1 MLLETH
7 NFEFGEFVLDRREKV
22 LFRNG
27 APVPVAPKVLQLL
40 LVLIENHDH
49 IVEKEKLMEEV
60 WADSFVEESNLTYSI
75 RQLRKVLG
83 DDTHDPRFI
92 ETVPRR
98 GYRFIAVLVTNG
110 IRNDFLLSDHSGMNV
125 KGEKNDVSAE
135 FEMLRPLAVKPVTKS
150 DYMVWSSIAATLI
163 FGLAAFFWLYTAKT
177 PVGTSLKFERLTSNG
192 KTKCAAVSP
201 DGKFVVYVL
210 EDEDRQSLWL
220 KNVAA
225 GSDVQILPPAE
236 NTELN
241 SLTFSPDGNFIYYVA
256 KESLYQQPVLGGTS
270 KKVIQNFGSR
280 VQTNPITFSPDGK
293 QFAFVR
299 QLPENEAAL
308 VLANS
313 DGTDERILA
322 SSKRPQIFLR
332 SAAWS
337 PDGKVIAVAGVG
349 KVLVVQVAD
358 GAVSSIPSPGW
369 SIVLQIAWQKDGNG
383 LFVIATKGRSS
394 ISHQI
399 WSLSYPTGDA
409 RNITNDLNNYQSV
422 SLTADGINLVTVRME
437 QIAHIWAMSGE
448 DASQA
453 KQLTHGIDR
462 YDGIFGLNWLPDGN
476 ILYETVPRNGNGEIW
491 MVDAAGRNS
500 KQLVDEAGSTGSS
513 PDGAYIVFQSE
524 DSEGTGL
531 FRLNL
536 SDGERKRLTTGVDV
550 WLTFSPDG
558 KWLVYTRWGEQVA
571 LWKISIE
578 GGEAIKLTN
587 ISDLALTPTVSPDG
601 RLIAFQWGKI
611 NRNRLPEIALLPF
624 DGGEVIKLFSLPK
637 QFWQGYGKNAL
648 QWTPDGQAINYIV
661 HRDGASNI
669 WRQPIDGNPPY
680 QVTTFLDRR
689 LYNFAY
695 SPDGK
700 RIAMSRGTLERDAI
714 LITNLGK

>member
-7 NFEFGEFVLDRREKV
+7 NFEFGEFVLDPREKV

-83 DDTHDPRFI
+83 DDIQKPHFI

-98 GYRFIAVLVTNG
+98 GYRFIAVLETNG
-110 IRNDFLLSDHSGMNV
+110 SQNDFLLSDHSAVHGM
-125 KGEKNDVSAE
+125 GQKNGLSAE
-135 FEMLRPLAVKPVTKS
+135 FDMLRPPGVKPVTKS
-150 DYMVWSSIAATLI
+150 DYLVWSSISAILI
-163 FGLAAFFWLYTAKT
+163 FGLTAFFWWYTSKT
-177 PVGTSLKFERLTSNG
+177 PGETSLKFERLTSNG
-192 KTKCAAVSP
+192 KTKFAAVSP
-201 DGKFVVYVL
+201 DGKFVAYIL
-210 EDEDRQSLWL
+210 EDEDQQSLWL
-220 KNVAA
+220 KNVVA
-225 GSDVQILPPAE
+225 GSDVQILPPARD
-236 NTELN
+236 TALN

-270 KKVIQNFGSR
+270 KKVIQDFGSR
-280 VQTNPITFSPDGK
+280 VQSNPITFARDGK

-299 QLPENEAAL
+299 QLPQSGSVL
-308 VLANS
+308 VIANA
-313 DGTDERILA
+313 DGTGERILG
-322 SSKRPQIFLR
+322 SSSRPAPFLR

-337 PDGKVIAVAGVG
+337 PDGKVIAVAGAG
-349 KVLVVQVAD
+349 KVFAVQVAD
-358 GAVSSIPSPGW
+358 GSVSSIPSPGW
-369 SIVLQIAWQKDGNG
+369 SIVLQIAWQSDGDG
-383 LFVIATKGRSS
+383 LFVIATMGRSS

-399 WSLSYPTGDA
+399 WSLTYPSGEA
-409 RNITNDLNNYQSV
+409 RNITNDLNNYQSI
-422 SLTADGINLVTVRME
+422 SLTATGRGMVAVRME

-500 KQLVDEAGSTGSS
+500 KQLVDEAGSTNVS
-513 PDGAYIVFQSE
+513 PDGTYLVFQSD
-524 DSEGTGL
+524 DSEGRGL

-536 SDGERKRLTTGVDV
+536 SDGERKRLTTGTDV
-550 WLTFSPDG
+550 WVTFSPDG
-558 KWLVYTRWGEQVA
+558 KWIVYTRWGEQVA
-571 LWKISIE
+571 LWKVSID

-587 ISDLALTPTVSPDG
+587 ISDYALTPTISPDG

-611 NRNRLPEIALLPF
+611 NRNHSPEIALLPF
-624 DGGEVIKLFSLPK
+624 DGGEIIETFHVPN
-637 QFWQGYGKNAL
+637 QFGQGYGKNAL
-648 QWTPDGQAINYIV
+648 QWTPDGQAINYII
-661 HRDGASNI
+661 HRDGGSNI
-669 WRQPIDGNPPY
+669 WRQPIDGSPPY

-689 LYNFAY
+689 IYNFAY

-700 RIAMSRGTLERDAI
+700 WLAMSRGTLERDAI
-714 LITNLGK
+714 LVTNPTK